1 MRAIIA
7 ATALSGA
14 LLSMPA
20 VPAFA
25 QSSAAYPYCLMTGP
39 AQDCTYNSMAQCQ
52 ASKRGNADFCE
63 PNNWYSGGSGRY
75 RVRQ

>member
-1 MRAIIA
+1 MRLPMTAMVLTAI
-7 ATALSGA
+7 LGG
-14 LLSMPA
+14 
-20 VPAFA
+20 
-25 QSSAAYPYCLMTGP
+25 SSALAPSSSAYPYCLMTGP

-63 PNNWYSGGSGRY
+63 PNNWYSDSPVRS